1 MSTDTIQVTPTWEG
15 SRKIEPEGG
24 LTEADLSYSDEFD
37 PWGDDPEGTEAAGKT
52 SEDSSAP
59 TTETKEE
66 NVTEKAAEEEAPTT
80 EPQPEAPKKLKFQA
94 KVDHKVTD
102 VEMDFDELPTV
113 YQKAQNY
120 SRFEKKYA
128 AANETIQRMA
138 ALSAQLGYASIEE
151 MLNSAGESDRKARI
165 QALVDEGTNEK
176 IAADFVDRDIAKVK
190 ADLEAKAK
198 AAEQEDKPGQKETK
212 GEKAKG
218 ESAPD
223 FKAQVAELLQ
233 LRPDLKEMKTLP
245 QEVVTSVV
253 EKGTPLR
260 IAYAEWEAKQLKAEN
275 ERIRREK
282 ELLAQQADSASR
294 APVRGATDRMDDKG
308 DPEDHFLKGFNRRRW

>member
-1 MSTDTIQVTPTWEG
+1 MPTDTIQVTPTWEG

-37 PWGDDPEGTEAAGKT
+37 PWGDDSEGSEAAGKT

-66 NVTEKAAEEEAPTT
+66 NVTEKAAEEKAPTT
-80 EPQPEAPKKLKFQA
+80 EPQPDAPKKLKFQA

-128 AANETIQRMA
+128 TANETIQRIA

-151 MLNSAGESDRKARI
+151 MLNSAGESDRTARI

-198 AAEQEDKPGQKETK
+198 AAEQEEEPGKKETK
-212 GEKAKG
+212 SEKAKG
-218 ESAPD
+218 GSAPD

-260 IAYAEWEAKQLKAEN
+260 IAYAEWEATQLKAEN

-294 APVRGATDRMDDKG
+294 APVRGATDRKDDKG
-308 DPEDHFLKGFNRRRW
+308 DPEDPFLKGFNRRRW

>member
-37 PWGDDPEGTEAAGKT
+37 PWGDDSEGSEATGKT

-94 KVDHKVTD
+94 KVDHKVSD
-102 VEMDFDELPTV
+102 VELDFDELPTV
-113 YQKAQNY
+113 YQTAQNY
-120 SRFEKKYA
+120 SRLEKKYTT
-128 AANETIQRMA
+128 ANETIQRMA

-212 GEKAKG
+212 SEKAKG

-260 IAYAEWEAKQLKAEN
+260 IAYAEWETKQLRAEN

-294 APVRGATDRMDDKG
+294 APVRGATDRKDDKG
-308 DPEDHFLKGFNRRRW
+308 DPEDPFLNGFNRRRW

>member
-37 PWGDDPEGTEAAGKT
+37 PWGDDSKGNDAAGKT
-52 SEDSSAP
+52 SEASSAP

-94 KVDHKVTD
+94 KVDHKVSD
-102 VEMDFDELPTV
+102 VELDFDELPTV
-113 YQKAQNY
+113 YQTAQNY
-120 SRFEKKYA
+120 SRLEKKYA
-128 AANETIQRMA
+128 TANETIQRMV

-198 AAEQEDKPGQKETK
+198 ATEKEEEPGQKETK
-212 GEKAKG
+212 SEKAKE

-260 IAYAEWEAKQLKAEN
+260 IAYAEWETKQLKAEN

-282 ELLAQQADSASR
+282 EILAQQADSASR
-294 APVRGATDRMDDKG
+294 APVRGATDRKDDKG
-308 DPEDHFLKGFNRRRW
+308 DPEDPFLKGFNRRRW

>member
-37 PWGDDPEGTEAAGKT
+37 PWGDDSEGSEAAGKT

-102 VEMDFDELPTV
+102 VELDFDELPTV

-128 AANETIQRMA
+128 TANETIQRMA

-176 IAADFVDRDIAKVK
+176 IAADYVDRDIAKVK

-198 AAEQEDKPGQKETK
+198 AAEQEEKPGQKETK
-212 GEKAKG
+212 SEKAKG

-294 APVRGATDRMDDKG
+294 APVRGATDRKDDKG
-308 DPEDHFLKGFNRRRW
+308 DPEDPFLNGFNRRRW

>member
-1 MSTDTIQVTPTWEG
+1 MSTDTIQVTPAWEG

-37 PWGDDPEGTEAAGKT
+37 PWGDDSEGSEAAGKT

-66 NVTEKAAEEEAPTT
+66 TVTEKAAEEEAPTT

-94 KVDHKVTD
+94 KVDHKVSD
-102 VEMDFDELPTV
+102 VELDFDELPTV
-113 YQKAQNY
+113 YQTAQNY
-120 SRFEKKYA
+120 SRLEKKYTT
-128 AANETIQRMA
+128 ANETIQRMA

-198 AAEQEDKPGQKETK
+198 AAEQEEKPEQKEAK
-212 GEKAKG
+212 SEKAKE

-260 IAYAEWEAKQLKAEN
+260 IAYAEWETKQLKAEN

-294 APVRGATDRMDDKG
+294 APVRGATDRKDDKG
-308 DPEDHFLKGFNRRRW
+308 DPEDPFLNGFNRRRW